1 MTRQFTEAMA
11 KIMESWGWRFLGVN
25 PVLDKQ
31 WSKYEKGILVA
42 TFASETWDRD
52 IVAARLK
59 TEGKKV

>member
-31 WSKYEKGILVA
+31 WSKYEKGILVD
-42 TFASETWDRD
+42 TFASKTWDRD